1 MNLRSF
7 YAKSVLVL
15 LLAAGT
21 IGINA
26 CSSMRSSATKK
37 ATAAIAATKSA
48 TAGSGTISFVQ
59 VGNKVEMDLD
69 LNFPSKA
76 GQTVAVH
83 IHEHGDCGNEGND
96 AHGHWNPT
104 KSSHGKWGQGQFHL
118 GDIGNVQLDAQ
129 GKGSLEL
136 ETTLWSVGTGATNDV
151 AGKAIMV
158 HEKADDFTTQPTG
171 NAGGRIGCGV
181 ISTIAM

>member
-1 MNLRSF
+1 MV
-7 YAKSVLVL
+7 ALVL
-15 LLAAGT
+15 TALIYSCTSLKGSKREAKAVVSGT
-21 IGINA
+21 
-26 CSSMRSSATKK
+26 KP
-37 ATAAIAATKSA
+37 AIP
-48 TAGSGTISFVQ
+48 GSGSISFVQ
-59 VGNKVEMDLD
+59 TGNEVEMELE

-104 KSSHGKWGQGQFHL
+104 KANHGKWGQGQFHL
-118 GDIGNVQLDAQ
+118 GDIGNVTLDAN

-151 AGKAIMV
+151 KGKAIMV

-171 NAGGRIGCGV
+171 NAGARIGCGV
-181 ISTIAM
+181 IM

>member
-1 MNLRSF
+1 MNLKALNLQS
-7 YAKSVLVL
+7 LVIVFTL
-15 LLAAGT
+15 IFSAT
-21 IGINA
+21 IYS
-26 CSSMRSSATKK
+26 CTSMRSSKKQARATISATK
-37 ATAAIAATKSA
+37 TETPGN
-48 TAGSGTISFVQ
+48 GSISFVQ
-59 VGNKVEMDLD
+59 GINEVEMKLE

-83 IHEHGDCGNEGND
+83 IHEHGDCGNQGND

-104 KSSHGKWGQGQFHL
+104 KSNHGKWGQGQFHL
-118 GDIGNVQLDAQ
+118 GDIGNVQLDAN

-136 ETTLWSVGTGATNDV
+136 ETSLWSVGTGASNDV

-171 NAGGRIGCGV
+171 NAGARIGCGV
-181 ISTIAM
+181 IQVGI